1 MISVISGTFSDSAGN
16 SNQNGNDR
24 DNTSTFTVD
33 TLRPTIAIT
42 DDDADDSLSTGD
54 STTVTFTLSEAS
66 SDFIE
71 SDVVVSGG
79 SLSNWT
85 AVSSTTYTATFTP
98 TANSRTNG
106 VISVA
111 SSTFSDA
118 AGNVNTDGADSNNTR
133 SFSINTINQ
142 SSSFS
147 RPSGSSDASSSSAQ
161 ESESESGDPPF
172 GPPQSGSQLIITPN
186 GKQLQ
191 VTEGGGLWIQLEATG
206 AETENHNVLE
216 IISSNNQTLG
226 SIGATNWST
235 NLGWHEIYIKGGTT
249 FSFQSHQNR
258 NTFSEFPQISFDQ
271 NNSSI
276 SAMLNDNPDIDN
288 DNDDL
293 QLRITSSQ
301 AALNPAAALLAS
313 QQKNL
318 EDTLLNFTEI
328 QDNSQI
334 KLTINNDC
342 VDTNQFALIR
352 IDTFNN
358 GELVVDGISSQ
369 SKEAFRSAVEDKLI
383 HPDQGELLASGSG
396 SQTVNLTLNQ
406 SDRGFYAPVFINRTT
421 NQLFT
426 AGFSSASENW
436 TQVRTLGCNFFG
448 YEDDP
453 DSSKSDWD
461 FNDMTL
467 NVELIS

>member
-1 MISVISGTFSDSAGN
+1 MASATFADLAGN
-16 SNQNGNDR
+16 SNQDGSDSNNAI
-24 DNTSTFTVD
+24 TFTVD
-33 TLRPTIAIT
+33 TLRPTIALT
-42 DDDADDSLSTGD
+42 DDDADDSLSAGD
-54 STTVTFTLSEAS
+54 NTTLTFTLSEAS
-66 SDFIE
+66 TDFIE
-71 SDVVVSGG
+71 SDVTLSGG

-98 TANSRTNG
+98 TANSTSEG

-118 AGNVNTDGADSNNTR
+118 AGNMNADGADSNNTH

-161 ESESESGDPPF
+161 ESESESGDPPSK
-172 GPPQSGSQLIITPN
+172 PTQPGSQLIITSN
-186 GKQLQ
+186 GEQLQ
-191 VTEGGGLWIQLEATG
+191 VTEGEGLWIQLEATG
-206 AETENHNVLE
+206 AETKNHNVLE
-216 IISSNNQTLG
+216 IINNNNQALG

-258 NTFSEFPQISFDQ
+258 NTFSEFPHINFAQ
-271 NNSSI
+271 NDNSI
-276 SAMLNDNPDIDN
+276 SAMLNDNPSIDN

-301 AALNPAAALLAS
+301 AASNPAAALLAS
-313 QQKNL
+313 QQKNI
-318 EDTLLNFTEI
+318 EDTLFNFTEI
-328 QDNSQI
+328 QDDSQI

-342 VDTNQFALIR
+342 ADTNQFALIR
-352 IDTFNN
+352 IDNFNN

-383 HPDQGELLASGSG
+383 HPDQSELLVSGSG
-396 SQTVNLTLNQ
+396 SQTANLTLNQ
-406 SDRGFYAPVFINRTT
+406 RDQGFYAPVFINRTT

-461 FNDMTL
+461 FNDMTVH
-467 NVELIS
+467 VELIS